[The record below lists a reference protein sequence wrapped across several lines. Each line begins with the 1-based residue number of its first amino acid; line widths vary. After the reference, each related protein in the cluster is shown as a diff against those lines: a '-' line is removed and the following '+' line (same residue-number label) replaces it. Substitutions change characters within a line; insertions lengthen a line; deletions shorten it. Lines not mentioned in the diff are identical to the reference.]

1 MALFRLLVASVVAA
15 VVCGGQRTQT
25 RAPPSAGSG
34 YLTAVMGEMVGEG
47 GHVLGVERHAEARP
61 Y

>member
-1 MALFRLLVASVVAA
+1 V
-15 VVCGGQRTQT
+15 QQT

-61 Y
+61 C